1 MTRWCISLGCALVA
15 VFGIDAF
22 AQSPQA
28 QRALTVQGR
37 VFAAGTNAAVADS
50 HVLIIERT
58 SRGRVVRTVP
68 TDAAGN
74 YQAISVSPGSYLV
87 ARARGYGSKYA
98 TISSQ
103 GGNSITV
110 PFLLEEAASLSG
122 RIVDTLGAPV
132 VGATVRVAYS
142 GDIAPFLIAADLGE
156 TQTDTNGE
164 FTVSN
169 VNPGQRFVV
178 EALTSVHPV
187 EYSSPLML
195 APRQKYVNRDL
206 VLKIGGQ
213 LNLLVRDAA
222 TGRPLPNA
230 QVLIRRG
237 PKNPRV
243 ENSVGYVQSIH
254 RNAPTTAD
262 GTLDLNGLEPGEHVV
277 SVVLPGYIADQRRV
291 YVNDK
296 APTLLEV
303 QLRSR

>member
-15 VFGIDAF
+15 VFGIAGF
-22 AQSPQA
+22 AQSPQP
-28 QRALTVQGR
+28 QRPLTVQGR
-37 VFAAGTNAAVADS
+37 VFAAATNATVADS

-58 SRGRVVRTVP
+58 SRGRVVRTVR

-74 YQAISVSPGSYLV
+74 YQAMSVLPGSYLV

-110 PFLLEEAASLSG
+110 PFSLEEAASLSG

-187 EYSSPLML
+187 EYSFPRIL
-195 APRQKYVNRDL
+195 APAQKYANGDL
-206 VLKIGGQ
+206 VLKTGGQ

-237 PKNPRV
+237 AQKSSGGKLGRLC
-243 ENSVGYVQSIH
+243 SVDSPERGDNRRRNTRLERAGARRAHCIGVTARLHRRPTSSLRERQSSD
-254 RNAPTTAD
+254 AAGSTT
-262 GTLDLNGLEPGEHVV
+262 P
-277 SVVLPGYIADQRRV
+277 
-291 YVNDK
+291 
-296 APTLLEV
+296 
-303 QLRSR
+303 

>member
-15 VFGIDAF
+15 VFGIAGF
-22 AQSPQA
+22 AQSPQP
-28 QRALTVQGR
+28 QRPLTVQGR
-37 VFAAGTNAAVADS
+37 VFAAGTNATVADS

-58 SRGRVVRTVP
+58 SRGRVVRTVR

-74 YQAISVSPGSYLV
+74 YQAMSVLPGSYLV

-110 PFLLEEAASLSG
+110 PFSLEEAASLSV

-132 VGATVRVAYS
+132 VGATVRVAYC
-142 GDIAPFLIAADLGE
+142 GDMAPFLIAADLGE

-195 APRQKYVNRDL
+195 ATVPSSVSE
-206 VLKIGGQ
+206 
-213 LNLLVRDAA
+213 AA
-222 TGRPLPNA
+222 RLSA
-230 QVLIRRG
+230 A
-237 PKNPRV
+237 
-243 ENSVGYVQSIH
+243 S
-254 RNAPTTAD
+254 
-262 GTLDLNGLEPGEHVV
+262 
-277 SVVLPGYIADQRRV
+277 
-291 YVNDK
+291 
-296 APTLLEV
+296 
-303 QLRSR
+303 

>member
-1 MTRWCISLGCALVA
+1 MTRLCISLSCALVA
-15 VFGIDAF
+15 VFGTAGF
-22 AQSPQA
+22 AQSPQP
-28 QRALTVQGR
+28 QRPLTVQGR
-37 VFAAGTNAAVADS
+37 VFAAATNATVADS

-58 SRGRVVRTVP
+58 SRGRVVRTVR

-74 YQAISVSPGSYLV
+74 YQAMSVLPGSYLV

-98 TISSQ
+98 TVSSQ

-142 GDIAPFLIAADLGE
+142 GDIAPFVIAADLGE

-187 EYSSPLML
+187 EYSSPRIL
-195 APRQKYVNRDL
+195 APRQKYANGDL
-206 VLKIGGQ
+206 VLRTGGQ

-237 PKNPRV
+237 PQNPRV

-254 RNAPTTAD
+254 RNAGTTAD
-262 GTLDLNGLEPGEHVV
+262 GTLDLNGLEPGEHIV

-291 YVNDK
+291 HVNNK

>member
-15 VFGIDAF
+15 VFGIAGF
-22 AQSPQA
+22 AQSPQPP
-28 QRALTVQGR
+28 RALTVQGR
-37 VFAAGTNAAVADS
+37 VFAAATNATLADS

-58 SRGRVVRTVP
+58 SRGRVVRTVR

-74 YQAISVSPGSYLV
+74 YQAMSVLPGSYLV

-110 PFLLEEAASLSG
+110 PFSLEEAASLSG
-122 RIVDTLGAPV
+122 RIVDTRGAPV
-132 VGATVRVAYS
+132 IGATVRVAYN

-169 VNPGQRFVV
+169 VSPGQRFVL

-187 EYSSPLML
+187 EYSLPLIL
-195 APRQKYVNRDL
+195 APAQKYANAEL
-206 VLKIGGQ
+206 VLKTGGQ
-213 LNLLVRDAA
+213 LNLLVRDAG
-222 TGRPLPNA
+222 TGHPLPNA

-254 RNAPTTAD
+254 RNAATTAD
-262 GTLDLNGLEPGEHVV
+262 GTLDLNGLEPGEHIV
-277 SVVLPGYIADQRRV
+277 SVLLPGYLADQRRV

>member
-1 MTRWCISLGCALVA
+1 MRRRCISLGCALVA
-15 VFGIDAF
+15 VFGIAGF
-22 AQSPQA
+22 AQSPQS

-37 VFAAGTNAAVADS
+37 VFAAATNAALADS

-58 SRGRVVRTVP
+58 SRGRVVRTVR

-74 YQAISVSPGSYLV
+74 YQAMSVLPGSYLV

-98 TISSQ
+98 TISNQ

-110 PFLLEEAASLSG
+110 PFSLEEAASLSG
-122 RIVDTLGAPV
+122 RIVDTRGAPV
-132 VGATVRVAYS
+132 TGATVRVAYS

-169 VNPGQRFVV
+169 VSPGQLLVL

-187 EYSSPLML
+187 EYSVPLVL
-195 APRQKYVNRDL
+195 APAQKYAHADL
-206 VLKIGGQ
+206 VLKNGGQ
-213 LNLLVRDAA
+213 LNLLVRDAG

-254 RNAPTTAD
+254 RNAATTAD
-262 GTLDLNGLEPGEHVV
+262 GTLDLNGLEPGEHIV
-277 SVVLPGYIADQRRV
+277 SVLLAGYIADQRRV
-291 YVNDK
+291 HVNDK